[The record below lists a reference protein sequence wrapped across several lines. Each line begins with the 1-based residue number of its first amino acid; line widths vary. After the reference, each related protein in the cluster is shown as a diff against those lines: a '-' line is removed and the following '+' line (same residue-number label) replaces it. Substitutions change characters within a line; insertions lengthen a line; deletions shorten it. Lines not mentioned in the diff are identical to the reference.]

1 MAKIQYLG
9 IKYPFTNNEF
19 QNFFLDVNETE
30 QERIRSQIM
39 HVIFTP
45 KGQRIREP
53 EFGTD
58 LIKFIF
64 EPNEEMTWD
73 GLKNEITD
81 AVQTYVDNVILN
93 DIQVAKSEENDTAV
107 YVRIDYS
114 VKQGNKLIKDSIVTE
129 L

>member
-64 EPNEEMTWD
+64 EPNEEVTWD
-73 GLKNEITD
+73 GLKNEIID

-114 VKQGNKLIKDSIVTE
+114 IKQGNKLIKDSIVTE

>member
-53 EFGTD
+53 AFGTD

-64 EPNEEMTWD
+64 EPNEEVTWD
-73 GLKNEITD
+73 GLKNEIID

-93 DIQVAKSEENDTAV
+93 DIKVAKSEENDTAV

-114 VKQGNKLIKDSIVTE
+114 IKQGNKLIKDSIVTE

>member
-30 QERIRSQIM
+30 QEKIRSQIM

-64 EPNEEMTWD
+64 EPNEEVTWD
-73 GLKNEITD
+73 GLKNEIID

-114 VKQGNKLIKDSIVTE
+114 IKQGNKLIKDSIVTE

>member
-9 IKYPFTNNEF
+9 IKYPFTNNKF

-64 EPNEEMTWD
+64 EPNEEVTWD
-73 GLKNEITD
+73 GLKNEIID

-114 VKQGNKLIKDSIVTE
+114 IKQGNKLIKDSIVTE

>member
-64 EPNEEMTWD
+64 EPNEEVTWD
-73 GLKNEITD
+73 GLKNEIID

-93 DIQVAKSEENDTAV
+93 DIKVAKSEENDTAV

-114 VKQGNKLIKDSIVTE
+114 IKQGNKLIKDSIVTE

>member
-64 EPNEEMTWD
+64 EPNEEVTWD
-73 GLKNEITD
+73 GLKNEIID

>member
-9 IKYPFTNNEF
+9 IRYPFTNKDF
-19 QNFFLDVNETE
+19 QNFFLDVNSNEKDY
-30 QERIRSQIM
+30 IRSQIM

-58 LIKFIF
+58 LIRYIF
-64 EPNEEMTWD
+64 EPDDETTWESV
-73 GLKNEITD
+73 KNEISD
-81 AVQTYVDNVILN
+81 AVTRYVNNVVLN
-93 DIQVAKSEENDTAV
+93 DIKIAKSDDNSDAI
-107 YVRIDYS
+107 YVRIDYGI
-114 VKQGNKLIKDSIVTE
+114 KKGNKTINDSVVTE

>member
-64 EPNEEMTWD
+64 EPNEEVTWD
-73 GLKNEITD
+73 GLKNEIID

-93 DIQVAKSEENDTAV
+93 DIQVAKSEENDTSV

-114 VKQGNKLIKDSIVTE
+114 IKQGNKLIKDSIVTE

>member
-64 EPNEEMTWD
+64 EPNEEVTWD

-114 VKQGNKLIKDSIVTE
+114 IKQGNKLIKDSIVTE

>member
-30 QERIRSQIM
+30 QEKIRSQIM

-64 EPNEEMTWD
+64 EPNEEVTWD

>member
-64 EPNEEMTWD
+64 EPNEEVTWD
-73 GLKNEITD
+73 GLKNEIID
-81 AVQTYVDNVILN
+81 AVQTYVDNVILH
-93 DIQVAKSEENDTAV
+93 DIKVAKSEENDTAV

-114 VKQGNKLIKDSIVTE
+114 IKQGNKLIKDSIVTE

>member
-30 QERIRSQIM
+30 KERVRSEIM

-45 KGQRIREP
+45 KGQRLREP

-64 EPNEEMTWD
+64 EPNEEVTWD

-81 AVQTYVDNVILN
+81 AVQTYVNNVILD
-93 DIQVAKSEENDTAV
+93 DIQVAKSEESDSAV

-114 VKQGNKLIKDSIVTE
+114 VRQGNKLIKDSIVTE
-129 L
+129 I